1 VNRAACLLIA
11 ALTCAGAPKP
21 TPSWKTF
28 ADCAAAYQAS
38 ANVKD
43 PTRSALDQKSI
54 QGFADDYRDTA
65 FGLRTP
71 RNDEGVR
78 RYVKS
83 RVPAFAARSR
93 KALERYIA
101 ACPAYDR

>member
-65 FGLRTP
+65 FGFAHSTERRGRQALRQKP
-71 RNDEGVR
+71 RSGVR
-78 RYVKS
+78 G
-83 RVPAFAARSR
+83 P
-93 KALERYIA
+93 IA
-101 ACPAYDR
+101 KGA